1 MPTSLSEKLDRMK
14 QLIDLLNKENDAYYL
29 HDDPIVPDSTYDA
42 QLAELEQL
50 EKETGVILGN
60 SPTQKVSGGIL
71 DGLKKVHH
79 VEPMLS
85 VDRTKSIEDLV
96 MFIQKGQDHGA
107 ERAYLSW
114 KEDGLTLVATYRGGR
129 LVQLATRGGGEDGED
144 VTHNA
149 VGIAGLPLTIPTTED
164 VVVRGE
170 CVVSWADFD
179 TFNKTADVPFS
190 HPRGMA
196 AGSVRL
202 LDPAKA
208 NTRPLQFKAF
218 ELVQPLVKTKTEQW
232 DIMEHNGF
240 ACVEH
245 EIVLHPLVVGALVS
259 AFDPDKYKFPVDGL
273 ILEYDDQEF
282 GRSLGSTGHH
292 DRRKMALKWEDETY
306 ETTFRHVDARVTR
319 SGTISLTAVFDPV
332 CIDGAMV
339 GRATLHNV
347 TFFEDLQLGSG
358 DKILVEKRNKI
369 IPAVA
374 KNLTKSGT
382 YQLPEFCLCCG
393 KALVRDT
400 PNQTTILRCP
410 NATCP
415 AKNIRKLVHF
425 VSKDAMN
432 IVGMSES
439 TLEALVGAGFIS
451 TPASIYDL
459 FEKEDILKAYF
470 GGQRDKSVDN
480 LLKAIAESR
489 TTTLQRVLVAMG
501 IPLVG
506 KKAAKDISAACHGD
520 PNEFHKKM
528 LLGDTASLG
537 VGPAISKSVFDWW
550 CASFGNT
557 DELFAV
563 LDAVIIHPETPS
575 AAAADGPFTGKTV
588 CITGTLSISRDE
600 MATLLE
606 HHGAKIV
613 GSVSKKTDYVLAGE
627 NAGSKLDKA
636 KALGVTVLSE
646 PQARE
651 MMGPPAP

>member
-1 MPTSLSEKLDRMK
+1 MPT
-14 QLIDLLNKENDAYYL
+14 
-29 HDDPIVPDSTYDA
+29 
-42 QLAELEQL
+42 
-50 EKETGVILGN
+50 
-60 SPTQKVSGGIL
+60 
-71 DGLKKVHH
+71 
-79 VEPMLS
+79 
-85 VDRTKSIEDLV
+85 
-96 MFIQKGQDHGA
+96 
-107 ERAYLSW
+107 
-114 KEDGLTLVATYRGGR
+114 
-129 LVQLATRGGGEDGED
+129 
-144 VTHNA
+144 
-149 VGIAGLPLTIPTTED
+149 
-164 VVVRGE
+164 
-170 CVVSWADFD
+170 
-179 TFNKTADVPFS
+179 
-190 HPRGMA
+190 
-196 AGSVRL
+196 
-202 LDPAKA
+202 
-208 NTRPLQFKAF
+208 
-218 ELVQPLVKTKTEQW
+218 
-232 DIMEHNGF
+232 
-240 ACVEH
+240 
-245 EIVLHPLVVGALVS
+245 S
-259 AFDPDKYKFPVDGL
+259 AFDPAKYEFPVDGL